1 MALFPFRV
9 LGQLTSAETSFIANL
24 VGLPYAQGDI
34 LYYNGTNLT
43 RLPAGTNGWFL
54 KTQGPGA
61 NPTWVAVPGGGDM
74 LAATYD
80 ALGIS
85 GQLAGVAYANVFTKS
100 QAMRSDSDALSLAVR
115 RFGAAQTANIFE
127 IQTEANALL
136 ASFDKSGNLT
146 AANFSGSSSGTNTG
160 DNATNSQYSGLVT
173 NATHTGEVTG
183 ATALT
188 VDKTAITGK
197 TAATAV
203 GTDYVLISDTDDSGN
218 LKKALVSDF
227 GGSATEDSS
236 YYLVA
241 ANDATTKEKALAD
254 YQCDGTADEVQINA
268 ALSDVKNMGGVVI
281 LSSGTFNCAAT
292 VALVGETANSVSN
305 PLIRLWGVGSDA
317 TMLNMASNVSGIT
330 ITQEPKFDIG
340 FLQIVVKGTAHGIL
354 QTAGTERGNHQ
365 SHLHD
370 INIITDF
377 TSHNSAYWGI
387 KMESPFRMRFTNIE
401 MNGVA
406 NGMWLTSHTDSFNPG
421 NLTGDRIFID
431 LWDNASVSG
440 AIGFKLSV
448 LNSSSTGHFNLTSWN
463 MVHIAG
469 GSNLTS
475 SVGIQLVGATGSYG
489 ETRQHDFNNMNLE
502 DVKTAIEMTDASD
515 CSFTNIYYTR
525 VLSGGTFFKL
535 NSGSLNNWF
544 ENAYLDTNTGGA
556 TFVVIDDSGNDSAQP
571 NVFNRLVGYSSGTTT
586 LNGTLAASTVIE
598 NMALTEGGPTIDSD
612 LTNRNNNKTVQTLT
626 TTGGIELGHASDT
639 TITRVSAGVG
649 AIEGN
654 NIVTA
659 NMAASASNINTGT
672 STTVFNTPDALA
684 GSNFGIRYAQV
695 TLNGS
700 TALTTSEKAYFRIPA
715 ALTGM
720 NLVSVAGTVGTGAA
734 GSSSSGTPTFTV
746 KNVTD
751 NQQMLSTSLTIDS
764 GEYTSATAA
773 TAAVINAT
781 YDDVATDDLIE
792 VAVTTSG
799 TGVTYATITLGFQ
812 LP

>member
-1 MALFPFRV
+1 V
-9 LGQLTSAETSFIANL
+9 NNI
-24 VGLPYAQGDI
+24 
-34 LYYNGTNLT
+34 
-43 RLPAGTNGWFL
+43 
-54 KTQGPGA
+54 
-61 NPTWVAVPGGGDM
+61 
-74 LAATYD
+74 
-80 ALGIS
+80 
-85 GQLAGVAYANVFTKS
+85 
-100 QAMRSDSDALSLAVR
+100 SDANATDLTDGGNTTLHTHSIYEPAKGADDNYVTDAEKTKLS
-115 RFGAAQTANIFE
+115 
-127 IQTEANALL
+127 
-136 ASFDKSGNLT
+136 NL
-146 AANFSGSSSGTNTG
+146 SGTNTG

-227 GGSATEDSS
+227 GGSATEDST

-268 ALSDVKNMGGVVI
+268 ALSDVKNMGGIVI

-431 LWDNASVSG
+431 LWDNAAVSG

-463 MVHIAG
+463 MVHISG

-489 ETRQHDFNNMNLE
+489 ETRQHDFNNMNIE

-556 TFVVIDDSGNDSAQP
+556 TFVVIDDAGNDSAQP

-586 LNGTLAASTVIE
+586 LNGTLVASTVIE
-598 NMALTEGGPTIDSD
+598 NMALTEGSPTIDSD

>member
-1 MALFPFRV
+1 MAK
-9 LGQLTSAETSFIANL
+9 LTDRTELATPADGDLYVTTDVSDTTDGATGTDKKITWASLKAGFKAYFDTIYSLSSHNHTGTYEPVKGADDNYVTDAEKVVIGNTS
-24 VGLPYAQGDI
+24 
-34 LYYNGTNLT
+34 
-43 RLPAGTNGWFL
+43 
-54 KTQGPGA
+54 
-61 NPTWVAVPGGGDM
+61 
-74 LAATYD
+74 
-80 ALGIS
+80 GI
-85 GQLAGVAYANVFTKS
+85 
-100 QAMRSDSDALSLAVR
+100 
-115 RFGAAQTANIFE
+115 
-127 IQTEANALL
+127 
-136 ASFDKSGNLT
+136 
-146 AANFSGSSSGTNTG
+146 NTG
-160 DNATNSQYSGLVT
+160 DNAVNSNYSGLVT

-197 TAATAV
+197 TAVTAA
-203 GTDYVLISDTDDSGN
+203 GADYVLISDTDDSGN

-227 GGSATEDSS
+227 GGSATKDSS

-268 ALSDVKNMGGVVI
+268 ALSDVKNMGGIVI

-305 PLIRLWGVGSDA
+305 PLIRLWGVGADA

-377 TSHNSAYWGI
+377 TSHDSAYWGI

-431 LWDNASVSG
+431 LWDNAAVSG

-463 MVHIAG
+463 MLHISG

-489 ETRQHDFNNMNLE
+489 ETRQHDFNNMNIE

-556 TFVVIDDSGNDSAQP
+556 TFVVIDDSGNNSAQP

-598 NMALTEGGPTIDSD
+598 NMALTEGSPTIDSD

-626 TTGGIELGHASDT
+626 TTGNIELGNASDT
-639 TITRVSAGVG
+639 TISRVSAGVV
-649 AIEGN
+649 AVEGVN
-654 NIVTA
+654 LVKENS
-659 NMAASASNINTGT
+659 NASAAEINTGT
-672 STTVFNTPDALA
+672 STTKFNTPDALA
-684 GSNFGIRYAQV
+684 GSNFGIRYAQA

-700 TALTTSEKAYFRIPA
+700 TALTTSEKAYFRIPP